1 MLESHGLS
9 PHLYADDTQ
18 VYGSCRPSAVT
29 TFTTKVAECV
39 EDATSWMESN
49 RLQHNPEKT
58 EVLWCATTRRQ
69 HQLPTS
75 PLLIDGCTVSPVKS
89 VRDLGIYI
97 DNFPPV
103 DADARQTYTGDVSP
117 RCVSCVKSA
126 TRCRQPHSRC
136 WWSLWFTPDWTIEYG
151 NSVLV
156 GLPAYLLRHI
166 QSVLN
171 AAARLVYH
179 LKARDTSPTHLSVF
193 TGYGPQ
199 NGYCTRRLF

>member
-1 MLESHGLS
+1 MNG
-9 PHLYADDTQ
+9 DDTQ

-39 EDATSWMESN
+39 KDATSWMKSN
-49 RLQHNPEKT
+49 RLQPNPEKT

-75 PLLIDGCTVSPVKS
+75 PLLIDDCSVSPVKS
-89 VRDLGIYI
+89 VRDLGFYI
-97 DNFPPV
+97 DSDLSMRTQV
-103 DADARQTYTGDVSP
+103 KRTLSLVSP

-126 TRCRQPHSRC
+126 TRCRRPHSRC
-136 WWSLWFTPDWTIEYG
+136 WWSLWLTPDWTMEI

-156 GLPAYLLRHI
+156 GLPAYLSHQL

-179 LKARDTSPTHLSVF
+179 LKARDHITDALISLHWFS
-193 TGYGPQ
+193 GCGPQ
-199 NGYCTRRLF
+199 NGYCARRLF